1 MWANH
6 DWLNIFPARSN
17 NQPAVLAPG
26 HVSLAE
32 FERMTDYIVERYFSR
47 PNYLT
52 INGEPYFSI
61 YELSSFIAGLGGLDV
76 THTAL
81 SVFVRRPLHLAFQDY
96 TSMPCRVRVNGVEVG
111 VQGGFD
117 PYPNLDRPH
126 IQRYDLLKSFREGE
140 NFVELEVIDLGAAG
154 HILVDALIESDGK
167 GISLETL
174 GVKGKSGVL
183 QSTPPLLCSV
193 PARSSF

>member
-6 DWLNIFPARSN
+6 DWLNIFPAQSS
-17 NQPAVLAPG
+17 NQPAVLASG
-26 HVSLAE
+26 RVSPAE

-81 SVFVRRPLHLAFQDY
+81 ERFRAKTSALGFPGLHLNAVPRPSQW
-96 TSMPCRVRVNGVEVG
+96 SR
-111 VQGGFD
+111 GG
-117 PYPNLDRPH
+117 
-126 IQRYDLLKSFREGE
+126 
-140 NFVELEVIDLGAAG
+140 
-154 HILVDALIESDGK
+154 
-167 GISLETL
+167 
-174 GVKGKSGVL
+174 
-183 QSTPPLLCSV
+183 C
-193 PARSSF
+193 ARWV

>member
-1 MWANH
+1 
-6 DWLNIFPARSN
+6 
-17 NQPAVLAPG
+17 
-26 HVSLAE
+26 
-32 FERMTDYIVERYFSR
+32 
-47 PNYLT
+47 
-52 INGEPYFSI
+52 
-61 YELSSFIAGLGGLDV
+61 
-76 THTAL
+76 
-81 SVFVRRPLHLAFQDY
+81 
-96 TSMPCRVRVNGVEVG
+96 